1 MLWLFAGYFLVATI
15 YIGFDASDAGTY
27 SFLALTGISRAYQL

>member
-1 MLWLFAGYFLVATI
+1 MPWLFAGYFFVPTI

-27 SFLALTGISRAYQL
+27 TFLALTGISRAYQS